1 MKYPP
6 ERTSLRR
13 MCRMTEY
20 TDEERKTLRTA
31 AFGAVFLVSHADPG
45 FFASFKESIAGAKAL
60 AGASPDLQAV
70 FKSGG
75 LPEVPKG
82 SPADMEAGVLT
93 ALQQSAGIL
102 AKDPQDLAEFR
113 AVITAACDQVAGAS
127 GGIKDTETAAI
138 AKVKSALSA

>member
-1 MKYPP
+1 
-6 ERTSLRR
+6 
-13 MCRMTEY
+13 MTEY
-20 TDEERKTLRTA
+20 TDQERQTLRTA

-45 FFASFKESIAGAKAL
+45 FFASFKESIVGAKAL

-82 SPADMEAGVLT
+82 SPAEMESGVLA
-93 ALQQSAGIL
+93 ALQQSTTIL

-113 AVITAACDQVAGAS
+113 AVITHACDQVAGAS
-127 GGIKDTETAAI
+127 GGVKDTETTAI
-138 AKVKSALSA
+138 TKVKAALGS